1 MKEMKMFVFAVISVC
16 MVITLGCAFKSI
28 KHGAEI
34 TDEQVAKII
43 DGKTTKEEI
52 FIEFGNPSKT
62 MDNEKVF
69 FYNWTR
75 GSKAA
80 VLGIGGGSAYT
91 HSLVIVF
98 DDKGVVKSHKITRGA
113 TEGGTAIGD

>member
-1 MKEMKMFVFAVISVC
+1 MKVKIVLLFMALGLCMIMIS
-16 MVITLGCAFKSI
+16 GCAYKSI
-28 KHGAEI
+28 KHGEEI
-34 TDEQVAKII
+34 TDEQVAKIV
-43 DGKTTKEEI
+43 DGKTAKDEI

-75 GSKAA
+75 GSKSSF
-80 VLGIGGGSAYT
+80 LGLGGGTAYT

-98 DDKGVVKSHKITRGA
+98 DEKGVVKSHKITRGA
-113 TEGGTAIGD
+113 TEGAVGVND

>member
-1 MKEMKMFVFAVISVC
+1 MLRIFFVALAVVGL
-16 MVITLGCAFKSI
+16 LGVFGTGCSYKSI
-28 KHGAEI
+28 SHGSEI
-34 TDEQVAKII
+34 SDEQVSKII

-75 GSKAA
+75 GSKTS
-80 VLGIGGGSAYT
+80 VVGLGGGSAYSN
-91 HSLVIVF
+91 SLVIVF
-98 DDKGVVKSHKITRGA
+98 DENNIVKKHKITRGA
-113 TEGGTAIGD
+113 TEGTTGIGN

>member
-1 MKEMKMFVFAVISVC
+1 MRGMKVFLAAMLSVC
-16 MVITLGCAFKSI
+16 MVIGFGCSYKSI
-28 KHGAEI
+28 KHGEEI
-34 TDEQVAKII
+34 SDEQVAKII

-75 GSKAA
+75 GSKSSL
-80 VLGIGGGSAYT
+80 LGLGGGSAYT

-98 DDKGVVKSHKITRGA
+98 DEKGTVKSHKITRGA
-113 TEGGTAIGD
+113 TEGGVSVHD